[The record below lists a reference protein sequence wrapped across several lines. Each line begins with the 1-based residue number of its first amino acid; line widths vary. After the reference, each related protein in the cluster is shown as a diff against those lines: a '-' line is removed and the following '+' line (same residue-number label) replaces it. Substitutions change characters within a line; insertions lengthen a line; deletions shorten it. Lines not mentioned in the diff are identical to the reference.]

1 MARSGLYKSEV
12 KKARDA
18 LIVQGKYPSIDAVRA
33 ELGTG
38 SKTTIHRYLKEL
50 EEEEGGGV
58 GGGIAISEA
67 LQDLVGRLSARLNE
81 EADARIAEARA
92 ISDSQRQQQASEIEK
107 LQQELGTAKAQ
118 LAETVQLLADER
130 EAHAQSD
137 QLLTAARME
146 GERLTQ
152 QVQDMAER
160 LRDNEAHRQS
170 LEEKHLHAR
179 TALEH
184 YRESIKEQR
193 DQDQRR
199 HEQQIQQLQAEI
211 RATNQSLSTKQG
223 EITKLYGELAKTT
236 AELAAATKSLH
247 RAESQLYRAEKLTDD
262 LREAVSE
269 RDHSVATLTERGEQ
283 LAAAKRQLQETLT
296 QRDERVQ
303 QLEIERV
310 QLLTIRDGQDAMLAD
325 LRAQLTELQQY
336 APAPSAISLPNSI

>member
-1 MARSGLYKSEV
+1 M

-58 GGGIAISEA
+58 GGGIAVSEA
-67 LQDLVGRLSARLNE
+67 LQDLVGRLSARLND
-81 EADARIAEARA
+81 EADARIAETRA
-92 ISDSQRQQQASEIEK
+92 AWDIQRQQQASETEK
-107 LQQELGTAKAQ
+107 LQQELAATKAR
-118 LAETVQLLADER
+118 LAESVQLLADER
-130 EAHAQSD
+130 DAHAQSG

-199 HEQQIQQLQAEI
+199 HEQQVQQLQAEL
-211 RATNQSLSTKQG
+211 RASNQSLSAKQG

-247 RAESQLYRAEKLTDD
+247 QAESQLHRAETLTDE
-262 LREAVSE
+262 LRRVISE
-269 RDHSVATLTERGEQ
+269 RDHAVATLTERADQAATAKQQ
-283 LAAAKRQLQETLT
+283 LHEVLV
-296 QRDERVQ
+296 QRDEQLR
-303 QLEIERV
+303 QLEIERA
-310 QLLTIRDGQDAMLAD
+310 QLLVIRDGQDTLLAG
-325 LRAQLTELQQY
+325 LRAQLAELRH
-336 APAPSAISLPNSI
+336 SKSES

>member
-18 LIVQGKYPSIDAVRA
+18 IIVQGKYPSIDAVRA

-67 LQDLVGRLSARLNE
+67 LQDLVGRLSARLND
-81 EADARIAEARA
+81 EADARIAEARTTW
-92 ISDSQRQQQASEIEK
+92 DSLRLQQASEIEK
-107 LQQELGTAKAQ
+107 LQQELGTTKAQ
-118 LAETVQLLADER
+118 LAETIQLLAEER
-130 EAHAQSD
+130 TAHAQSG

-146 GERLTQ
+146 GERLAQ

-160 LRDNEAHRQS
+160 LRDNEAHRLS
-170 LEEKHLHAR
+170 LEEKHQHAR

-199 HEQQIQQLQAEI
+199 HEQQVQQLQAEL
-211 RATNQSLSTKQG
+211 RASNQSLSAKQG

-236 AELAAATKSLH
+236 AELAATTKSLH
-247 RAESQLYRAEKLTDD
+247 QAESQLHRAERLTDE
-262 LREAVSE
+262 LRGAVSE
-269 RDHSVATLTERGEQ
+269 RDNAVATLTERADQ
-283 LAAAKRQLQETLT
+283 AATGKQQLQETLA
-296 QRDERVQ
+296 QREEQ
-303 QLEIERV
+303 LLQLEIERA
-310 QLLTIRDGQDAMLAD
+310 QLLAIRDGQDVL
-325 LRAQLTELQQY
+325 LTGVRAQLAELQQSKGE
-336 APAPSAISLPNSI
+336 P

>member
-50 EEEEGGGV
+50 EEEEGGSV

-92 ISDSQRQQQASEIEK
+92 TWDGQRQQQASEIEK
-107 LQQELGTAKAQ
+107 FQQELGATKAQ

-130 EAHAQSD
+130 EAHSKSG
-137 QLLTAARME
+137 QLLITARME

-184 YRESIKEQR
+184 YRESTKEQR

-199 HEQQIQQLQAEI
+199 HEQQVQQFQAEL
-211 RATNQSLSTKQG
+211 RANNQSLSAKQG

-247 RAESQLYRAEKLTDD
+247 QAENQLHRAEKLTDE
-262 LREAVSE
+262 LRRAISE
-269 RDHSVATLTERGEQ
+269 REHAVATLTERADQATTAKQQ
-283 LAAAKRQLQETLT
+283 LHEALG
-296 QRDERVQ
+296 QRDE
-303 QLEIERV
+303 QLRQLDIERA
-310 QLLTIRDGQDAMLAD
+310 QLLAIRDGQDTLLAG
-325 LRAQLTELQQY
+325 LRTQLAELQQFKNE
-336 APAPSAISLPNSI
+336 S